1 MTSGDL
7 NDLFKDPLSKYCLSL
22 RCWGEDVAVRFW
34 GTHNTTCQK
43 LSDVNPAFS
52 LNSKHQGRRTSH
64 SGSSLSSPPTVHIQN
79 KTKGTRFHRHV
90 PPSNTPH
97 TARPRAGSAPSG
109 GLAPPPMRRYP
120 RAELMV
126 GEGPRGYGQGGGDA
140 WAVWRKSKW
149 THRGPRD
156 TVTCQESQER
166 GFWVPRSLRFSP
178 FCPSTGAAPPWVPQV
193 SELAGTPRALLW
205 TLLSRLTDAGGL

>member
-97 TARPRAGSAPSG
+97 GTSPGRLCTQRGAGTAADAQVPACRADGRGGAEGLRPGRGGCLGCLEEEQMDTQRPERHCDLSG
-109 GLAPPPMRRYP
+109 VP
-120 RAELMV
+120 
-126 GEGPRGYGQGGGDA
+126 GEGFL
-140 WAVWRKSKW
+140 
-149 THRGPRD
+149 GP
-156 TVTCQESQER
+156 TFPEV
-166 GFWVPRSLRFSP
+166 FS
-178 FCPSTGAAPPWVPQV
+178 
-193 SELAGTPRALLW
+193 
-205 TLLSRLTDAGGL
+205 LLSFHGGSTSLGPAGV